1 MEQQTIDRVLSLIK
15 EAKGDGKD
23 YLERYL
29 ISAPVWLLESFHIVS
44 MDEGTVF
51 IRENANV
58 DFVYI
63 LVEGMVKAID
73 YRVFGIT
80 YDYMWWEAVKSFGA
94 MEVILETDRY
104 KTTLQTVTKCKMLVI
119 SRKKFERWMK
129 SDINALKMESK
140 MMVSYLLEQARRERI
155 FLFMQ
160 GTDRVAYLLTQ
171 LYEERGNEKKCSLK
185 WTRQELS
192 DSTGLCVKTINRS
205 VTKLLEDGYISR
217 EGNKI
222 VITEQQYKEMK
233 KFIAQKIDQ

>member
-15 EAKGDGKD
+15 EAKGEEKG
-23 YLERYL
+23 YLEGYL
-29 ISAPVWLLESFHIVS
+29 TNAPVWLLESFHIVN
-44 MDEGTVF
+44 MEAGTVF
-51 IRENANV
+51 IRENADV

-63 LVEGMVKAID
+63 LIEGKVKAID

-80 YDYMWWEAVKSFGA
+80 YDYMWWDAVKSFGA
-94 MEVILETDRY
+94 MEVILDVDKY
-104 KTTLQTVTKCKMLVI
+104 KTTLQTVTHCKMLVI
-119 SRKKFERWMK
+119 SRKKFDNWMK
-129 SDINALKMESK
+129 SDINALKIESK

-192 DSTGLCVKTINRS
+192 DCTGLCVKTINRS
-205 VTKLLEDGYISR
+205 IAKLSEDGYLSR
-217 EGNKI
+217 DGNKI
-222 VITEQQYKEMK
+222 IITEEQYSEMK
-233 KFIAQKIDQ
+233 RFIAQKIDQ